1 MDNKMYIGGDDIGG
15 LFDNNP
21 VFVRKFILSKIFRYQ
36 DILNKTYL
44 SLQKQKDLKII
55 QQSDVNSC
63 IEELN
68 TINNS
73 IKDLLDEANSSSV
86 INDEL
91 LSKLQEVN
99 NSLSIILKQYGSQEI
114 DDILFASFGE
124 DYLNNL
130 LKDNE
135 DNSEFIEKYMIIQK
149 YITPIKYK
157 IISWSMQ
164 NRNNIEKK
172 NNTKSGVLQ
181 DIFIAETSET
191 FDIQNITKLSTNSL
205 LLQLYGVKIVFQN
218 EKSKQTMILTGIV
231 DNIPLEYLNSDYINH
246 RYNLLDSLVPDDSL
260 FKTETFETFKE
271 SLSLKD
277 LLVNSCNDLYELFI
291 GYTSNIKVIK
301 KQAISKTTREF
312 IHSSL
317 FEQRNLIL
325 QLLIHSNN
333 FEIQFIAY
341 ILFDILSLDDKS
353 GNNSPE
359 QDLLFDSLPWSL
371 KLKFKNA
378 MKQTIEYTNNI
389 INYDLENNLPLEQRI
404 CLMRTSENVK
414 EKAMTKLKELKAK
427 SEDSGSKARQ
437 YIDGILKIP
446 FGTYKREPI
455 LTIMENNLLL
465 FKKIASNYLFINKQN
480 NYTNTD
486 ILLNVNKIEDYVI
499 TENSNSNFDNI
510 GIVINNIKKLPKNDV
525 QIIVNYVNQILIK
538 THQEFLYIE
547 TTNTKKTMIDS
558 LHTILL
564 TDTSNTIIKELYV
577 DVLKLGQTYSETK
590 LSLPNEVVTI
600 KNNYKLIS
608 KYIKD
613 VKNIL
618 DECVYGH
625 DKAKKQIE
633 RIVGQWINGEQSGY
647 CFGFEGPPGVGK
659 TSLAKQG
666 LANCLK
672 DDENNSR
679 PFSFIAIG
687 GSSNGS
693 TLDGHN
699 YTYVG
704 SMWGKIV
711 DVLMETKCM
720 NPIIFIDEV
729 DKVSRTEAGREII
742 GILTHLIDPS
752 QNDGFQDKY
761 FSGVD
766 LDLSKALFVFSY
778 NDVEAMDRILLDRIH
793 RIKFDSLTL
802 DEKLV
807 ICEKH
812 MLPEIFEKMGQEN
825 TIKFNEEVLT
835 FIIDKYTCEAGV
847 RKLKELLFEIV
858 GEINLELLNYDNDV
872 ELPVHVT
879 VDMVKNK
886 FLKERHSIKQKTIH
900 ANNSIGIINGLWA
913 NALGRGGII
922 PIESQLILGSNPLD
936 MKLTGQQGDV
946 MKESMN
952 VAKSLAWK
960 LTPEKKQKELLKK
973 FEETKTQCIHIH
985 CPEGATPKDGPSA
998 GTAITTVIYSL
1009 LNNKNIIHNLAIT
1022 GEINLQ
1028 GKVTEIGGLDLKILG
1043 GIAAGVKIF
1052 LFPQENV
1059 QDFDKFM
1066 EKHGHKDIVKD
1077 ISFYPI
1083 STIEEALKFAI
1094 E

>member
-1 MDNKMYIGGDDIGG
+1 MDNNIYVNGDDIGG
-15 LFDNNP
+15 LFNNNP
-21 VFVRKFILSKIFRYQ
+21 VFVRKFILNKVLSYQ

-55 QQSDVNSC
+55 QQNDVNSC

-68 TINNS
+68 NINLS
-73 IKDLLDEANSSSV
+73 IKDLLDEVNSSEN
-86 INDEL
+86 INDDL
-91 LSKLQEVN
+91 LNKLQEIN
-99 NSLSIILKQYGSQEI
+99 NALSIILKQYGTKSI
-114 DDILFASFGE
+114 DDMLFVGFGQ

-130 LKDNE
+130 LKINE
-135 DNSEFIEKYMIIQK
+135 DDGDFLDKYIIIQK

-157 IISWSMQ
+157 IISWNLQ
-164 NRNNIEKK
+164 NRNLNEKK
-172 NNTKSGVLQ
+172 NTTKSGVLQ
-181 DIFIAETSET
+181 DIYIAETSNT
-191 FDIQNITKLSTNSL
+191 LDIQNITKLSTNSL
-205 LLQLYGVKIVFQN
+205 FLQLYGVKIVFQN
-218 EKSKQTMILTGIV
+218 EKTKQTMILSGIV
-231 DNIPLEYLNSDYINH
+231 DNIPIEYLNSDYIQD
-246 RYNLLDSLVPDDSL
+246 RYNQLNALTPDDIL
-260 FKTETFETFKE
+260 FKDEIFETFKK

-277 LLVNSCNDLYELFI
+277 LLVNSCNDLYELFL
-291 GYTSNIKVIK
+291 GYTSNIKTIK
-301 KQAISKTTREF
+301 KQPISKTTREF

-341 ILFDILSLDDKS
+341 ILFDILSLDEKNA
-353 GNNSPE
+353 NNTPE
-359 QDLLFDSLPWSL
+359 QDLLFDSLPWSI

-446 FGTYKREPI
+446 FGNYKREPI
-455 LTIMENNLLL
+455 LTIMENNASL
-465 FKKIASNYLFINKQN
+465 FKKISK
-480 NYTNTD
+480 NYTFITNKNSYTNVD
-486 ILLNVNKIEDYVI
+486 ILKYVNKIEDFVVS
-499 TENSNSNFDNI
+499 ENSTDNYDNAN
-510 GIVINNIKKLPKNDV
+510 IVINTIKKLGKHDV
-525 QIIVNYVNQILIK
+525 QIICNYVNQILLKNNKSIH
-538 THQEFLYIE
+538 TIE
-547 TTNTKKTMIDS
+547 VNNNTKKSMIDS
-558 LHTILL
+558 LYSILL
-564 TDTSNTIIKELYV
+564 NDNGDIIKELYI
-577 DVLKLGQTYSETK
+577 DVLKISNNYKTNKE
-590 LSLPNEVVTI
+590 SLPSEVIQI
-600 KNNYKLIS
+600 KNNYNLVS

-613 VKNIL
+613 VKGIL
-618 DECVYGH
+618 DESVHGH

-659 TSLAKQG
+659 TSLAKKG
-666 LANCLK
+666 LSHCLK
-672 DDENNSR
+672 DDEGNSR

-802 DEKLV
+802 DEKLI

-812 MLPEIFEKMGQEN
+812 MLPEVFEKMGQVD
-825 TIKFNEEVLT
+825 TIVFNKEVLT
-835 FIIDKYTCEAGV
+835 YIIDRYTCEAGV

-858 GEINLELLNYDNDV
+858 GEINLELLNYDNNL
-872 ELPVHVT
+872 ELPIHVT
-879 VDMVKNK
+879 IDMIKNK
-886 FLKERHSIKQKTIH
+886 FLKERHAIKNKKIH
-900 ANNSIGIINGLWA
+900 NENTVGIINGLWA

-922 PIESQLILGSNPLD
+922 SIESQFILGTNPLD
-936 MKLTGQQGDV
+936 LKLTGQQGDV

-960 LTPEKKQKELLKK
+960 LTTPERQKVLLKR
-973 FEETKTQCIHIH
+973 FEDSKNQCIHIH

-998 GTAITTVIYSL
+998 GTAITTVLYSL
-1009 LNNKNIIHNLAIT
+1009 LNDKKIIHNLAIT

-1043 GIAAGVKIF
+1043 GIEAGVKTF
-1052 LFPQENV
+1052 LFPEDNQK
-1059 QDFDKFM
+1059 DFDKFI
-1066 EKHGHKDIVKD
+1066 EKHGDKDIVNG
-1077 ISFYPI
+1077 ISFYAI

>member
-1 MDNKMYIGGDDIGG
+1 MDQKMYIDGDDIGG
-15 LFDNNP
+15 LFNNNP
-21 VFVRKFILSKIFRYQ
+21 LFVRKFILSKIFRYQ

-44 SLQKQKDLKII
+44 SLQTQKDIKII
-55 QQSDVNSC
+55 KQSDVNSC

-68 TINNS
+68 TINTS
-73 IKDLLDEANSSSV
+73 INELLEEANNSTI
-86 INDEL
+86 INEDL
-91 LSKLQEVN
+91 ISKLQEIN
-99 NSLSIILKQYGSQEI
+99 NSLSIILKQYGSKDI
-114 DDILFASFGE
+114 DDILFASFGD
-124 DYLNNL
+124 DYLNNI
-130 LKDNE
+130 LKENE
-135 DNSEFIEKYMIIQK
+135 DDSEFIEKYIIIQK

-172 NNTKSGVLQ
+172 NNTKAGVLQ
-181 DIFIAETSET
+181 DIFIAETSKT
-191 FDIQNITKLSTNSL
+191 FDIQNITKLTTNSL

-218 EKSKQTMILTGIV
+218 EKKKQTMILTGIV
-231 DNIPLEYLNSDYINH
+231 DNIPIEYLNSDYVSN
-246 RYNLLDSLVPDDSL
+246 RYNLLDSLVPDDLL
-260 FKTETFETFKE
+260 FKTEIFDTFKE

-277 LLVNSCNDLYELFI
+277 ILVNNCDDLYELFI

-301 KQAISKTTREF
+301 KQSISKTTREF

-353 GNNSPE
+353 GNNSPD
-359 QDLLFDSLPWSL
+359 QDLLFDSLPWYL

-389 INYDLENNLPLEQRI
+389 INYDLETNLPLEQRI
-404 CLMRTSENVK
+404 CLMRTTENVK

-446 FGTYKREPI
+446 FGIYKREPI

-465 FKKIASNYLFINKQN
+465 FKKITN
-480 NYTNTD
+480 NYTFIPKQSTYNNNE

-499 TENSNSNFDNI
+499 TENSNNNYDNI
-510 GIVINNIKKLPKNDV
+510 TTVINNIKKLSKNDV
-525 QIIVNYVNQILIK
+525 QIIVNYVNQLLIK
-538 THQEFLYIE
+538 SNQEYLYIE
-547 TTNTKKTMIDS
+547 PANTKKTMVES

-564 TDTSNTIIKELYV
+564 TDSSDNILKELYA
-577 DVLKLGQTYSETK
+577 DVLKIESTYSETK
-590 LSLPNEVVTI
+590 VSVPNEALTI

-613 VKNIL
+613 VKSIL
-618 DECVYGH
+618 DDCVHGH

-647 CFGFEGPPGVGK
+647 SFGFEGPPGVGK

-666 LANCLK
+666 LSNCLK
-672 DDENNSR
+672 DDDGNSR

-711 DVLMETKCM
+711 DILMETKCM

-729 DKVSRTEAGREII
+729 DKVSRTETGREII

-766 LDLSKALFVFSY
+766 LDLSKVLFVFSY
-778 NDVEAMDRILLDRIH
+778 NDVDAMDRVLLDRIH

-802 DEKLV
+802 DEKIV

-812 MLPEIFEKMGQEN
+812 MLPEIFEKMGQVD
-825 TIKFNEEVLT
+825 TIKFSKEVLH

-847 RKLKELLFEIV
+847 RKLKELLFEII
-858 GEINLELLNYDNDV
+858 GEINLELLNYDNTV
-872 ELPVHVT
+872 KIPINVT
-879 VDMVKNK
+879 IDMVKNK
-886 FLKERHSIKQKTIH
+886 FLKDRHSIKQKRIH
-900 ANNSIGIINGLWA
+900 ANSSIGIISGLWA
-913 NALGRGGII
+913 NAMGRGGII
-922 PIESQLILGSNPLD
+922 QIESQLILGSNPLD

-960 LTPEKKQKELLKK
+960 LTPEKTQKELLKK

-1009 LNNKNIIHNLAIT
+1009 LNNKKINNEIAIT

-1043 GIAAGVKIF
+1043 GIDSGVKTF
-1052 LFPQENV
+1052 LFPSENK

-1066 EKHGHKDIVKD
+1066 ENHGHKDIVKG

>member
-1 MDNKMYIGGDDIGG
+1 MDNNIYVNGDDIGG
-15 LFDNNP
+15 LFNNNP
-21 VFVRKFILSKIFRYQ
+21 VFVRKFILNKVLSYQ

-55 QQSDVNSC
+55 QQNDINSC

-68 TINNS
+68 NINLS
-73 IKDLLDEANSSSV
+73 IKDLLDEANNSEN

-91 LSKLQEVN
+91 LNKLQEIN
-99 NSLSIILKQYGSQEI
+99 NSLSIILKQYGTKSI
-114 DDILFASFGE
+114 DDVLFVGFGQ

-130 LKDNE
+130 LKINE
-135 DNSEFIEKYMIIQK
+135 DDNDFLDKYIIIQK
-149 YITPIKYK
+149 YIRPIKYK
-157 IISWSMQ
+157 IISWNLQ
-164 NRNNIEKK
+164 NRNLNEKK

-181 DIFIAETSET
+181 DIYIAETSNT
-191 FDIQNITKLSTNSL
+191 LDIQNITKLSTNSL
-205 LLQLYGVKIVFQN
+205 FLQLYGVKIVFQN
-218 EKSKQTMILTGIV
+218 EKTKQTMILSGIV
-231 DNIPLEYLNSDYINH
+231 DNIPLEYLNSDYIQD
-246 RYNLLDSLVPDDSL
+246 RYNQLDNLTPDDIL
-260 FKTETFETFKE
+260 FKDEVFESFKT

-277 LLVNSCNDLYELFI
+277 LMVNSCNDLYELFL
-291 GYTSNIKVIK
+291 GYTTNIKTIK
-301 KQAISKTTREF
+301 KQPISKTTREF

-317 FEQRNLIL
+317 FEQRNFIL

-341 ILFDILSLDDKS
+341 ILFDILSLDEKS
-353 GNNSPE
+353 GNNTPE
-359 QDLLFDSLPWSL
+359 QDLLFDSLPWSI

-446 FGTYKREPI
+446 FGSYKREPI
-455 LTIMENNLLL
+455 LTIMENNALL
-465 FKKIASNYLFINKQN
+465 FKKISKDYSFISNKP
-480 NYTNTD
+480 NYTNVD
-486 ILLNVNKIEDYVI
+486 ILKYVNKIEDFVI
-499 TENSNSNFDNI
+499 TENSTDNYDNAN
-510 GIVINNIKKLPKNDV
+510 IVINTIKKLGKHDV
-525 QIIVNYVNQILIK
+525 QIICNYVNQLLIK
-538 THQEFLYIE
+538 INKSFLAIE
-547 TTNTKKTMIDS
+547 VNNNTKKNMIDS
-558 LHTILL
+558 LYSILI
-564 TDTSNTIIKELYV
+564 TDNGEIIKELYI
-577 DVLKLGQTYSETK
+577 DVLKISNSIKTNKEQV
-590 LSLPNEVVTI
+590 PNEVIQI
-600 KNNYKLIS
+600 KNNYSLVS

-613 VKNIL
+613 VKGIL
-618 DECVYGH
+618 DESVYGH

-659 TSLAKQG
+659 TSLAKKG
-666 LANCLK
+666 LSLCLR
-672 DDENNSR
+672 DDDGNSR

-812 MLPEIFEKMGQEN
+812 MLPEVFEKMGQTD
-825 TIKFNEEVLT
+825 TIIFNKEVLT
-835 FIIDKYTCEAGV
+835 YIIERYTCEAGV

-858 GEINLELLNYDNDV
+858 GEINLELLDYDNNL
-872 ELPVHVT
+872 ELPIHVT
-879 VDMVKNK
+879 IDMIKNK
-886 FLKERHSIKQKTIH
+886 FLKERHAIKNKTIH
-900 ANNSIGIINGLWA
+900 SKNTIGIINGLWA

-922 PIESQLILGSNPLD
+922 SIESQFILGTNPLD
-936 MKLTGQQGDV
+936 LKLTGQQGDV
-946 MKESMN
+946 MKESMS

-960 LTPEKKQKELLKK
+960 LTSPERQKELLKK
-973 FEETKTQCIHIH
+973 FEEFKNQCIHIH
-985 CPEGATPKDGPSA
+985 VPEGATPKDGPSA
-998 GTAITTVIYSL
+998 GTAITTVLYSL
-1009 LNNKNIIHNLAIT
+1009 LNDRKIIHNLAIT
-1022 GEINLQ
+1022 GEMNLQ

-1043 GIAAGVKIF
+1043 GIEAGVKTF
-1052 LFPQENV
+1052 LFPEDNQK
-1059 QDFDKFM
+1059 DFDKFI
-1066 EKHGHKDIVKD
+1066 EKHGHKDIVNG
-1077 ISFYPI
+1077 ISFYAI

>member
-1 MDNKMYIGGDDIGG
+1 MDNEYNIDDMGG

-21 VFVRKFILSKIFRYQ
+21 VFVRKFILSKILSYQ

-44 SLQKQKDLKII
+44 SIQKQKDIKII

-68 TINNS
+68 TINSS
-73 IKDLLDEANSSSV
+73 IKDLLHETNNSQNIDE
-86 INDEL
+86 DL
-91 LSKLQEVN
+91 LCKLQEIN
-99 NSLSIILKQYGSQEI
+99 NALSIILKQYGTQEI
-114 DDILFASFGE
+114 DDILFVSFGQNYVN
-124 DYLNNL
+124 DL
-130 LKDNE
+130 LKTYENDN
-135 DNSEFIEKYMIIQK
+135 DYIEKYIIIQK
-149 YITPIKYK
+149 YITPLKYK
-157 IISWSMQ
+157 IVSWNLQ
-164 NRNNIEKK
+164 NRNTNEKR

-181 DIFIAETSET
+181 DIYIAETSESL
-191 FDIQNITKLSTNSL
+191 DIQNITKLSTNSL
-205 LLQLYGVKIVFQN
+205 LLQLYGVKVVFQN
-218 EKSKQTMILTGIV
+218 EKTKQTMIMTGIV
-231 DNIPLEYLNSDYINH
+231 NNIPLEYLNSDYVSK
-246 RYNLLDSLVPDDSL
+246 RYSLLNNLIPDDEL
-260 FKTETFETFKE
+260 FKSEVFETFKK

-277 LLVNSCNDLYELFI
+277 ILVNSCNDLYELFV
-291 GYTSNIKVIK
+291 GYNTNIKTIK
-301 KQAISKTTREF
+301 KQPISKTTREF

-341 ILFDILSLDDKS
+341 ILFDILSIDEKN
-353 GNNSPE
+353 GNNSVE
-359 QDLLFDSLPWSL
+359 QDLLFDSLPWSI

-378 MKQTIEYTNNI
+378 MKQTIEYTNNL
-389 INYDLENNLPLEQRI
+389 INYDLDNKLPLEQRI

-446 FGTYKREPI
+446 FGNYKREPI
-455 LTIMENNLLL
+455 LTIMENNSLL
-465 FKKIASNYLFINKQN
+465 FKKISDDYKFIDKKSS
-480 NYTNTD
+480 YTNTE
-486 ILLNVNKIEDYVI
+486 ILSYVNKLEDFIV
-499 TENSNSNFDNI
+499 TENSNLSFERVD
-510 GIVINNIKKLPKNDV
+510 IVMNSVKKLAKNDV
-525 QIIVNYVNQILIK
+525 QIIINYVNQILKK
-538 THQEFLYIE
+538 TKQEYLLID
-547 TTNTKKTMIDS
+547 TNSSSTKKNMVDNLYSVLI
-558 LHTILL
+558 
-564 TDTSNTIIKELYV
+564 TDVGNITDDLYY
-577 DVLKLGQTYSETK
+577 DVLKIKSNVSNKKILIPSEAI
-590 LSLPNEVVTI
+590 EI

-613 VKNIL
+613 VKSIL
-618 DECVYGH
+618 DDCVHGH

-633 RIVGQWINGEQSGY
+633 RIVGQWINGDQSGY

-672 DDENNSR
+672 DNDGNSR

-752 QNDGFQDKY
+752 QNDCFQDKY

-778 NDVEAMDRILLDRIH
+778 NDVESMDRILLDRIH

-802 DEKLV
+802 DEKLI

-812 MLPEIFEKMGQEN
+812 MLPEVYEKMGQIN
-825 TIKFNEEVLT
+825 TINFDNEVLKY
-835 FIIDKYTCEAGV
+835 IIDQYTCEAGV

-858 GEINLELLNYDNDV
+858 GEINLELLNYDNSIV
-872 ELPVHVT
+872 LPVNVT
-879 VDMVKNK
+879 IDMVKNK
-886 FLKERHSIKQKTIH
+886 YLKERHPIKEKKIH
-900 ANNSIGIINGLWA
+900 SENTVGIINGLWA

-936 MKLTGQQGDV
+936 LKLTGQQGDV

-960 LTPEKKQKELLKK
+960 LTSAETQKKLLKQ
-973 FEETKTQCIHIH
+973 FEETKTQCLHIH

-1009 LNNKNIIHNLAIT
+1009 LNNKKIIHNLAIT

-1028 GKVTEIGGLDLKILG
+1028 GKVTQIGGLDLKILG
-1043 GIAAGVKIF
+1043 GIAAGVKTF
-1052 LFPQENV
+1052 LFPEENKR
-1059 QDFDKFM
+1059 DFEKFM
-1066 EKHGHKDIVKD
+1066 EKHGHKDIVQD
-1077 ISFYPI
+1077 ISFYSI
-1083 STIEEALKFAI
+1083 SSIEEALKFAI

>member
-1 MDNKMYIGGDDIGG
+1 MDNNIYVNGDDIGG
-15 LFDNNP
+15 LFNNNP
-21 VFVRKFILSKIFRYQ
+21 VFVRKFILNKVLSYQ

-55 QQSDVNSC
+55 QQNDINSC

-68 TINNS
+68 NINLS
-73 IKDLLDEANSSSV
+73 IKDLLDEANNSEN

-91 LSKLQEVN
+91 LNKLQEIN
-99 NSLSIILKQYGSQEI
+99 NSLSIILKQYGTKSI
-114 DDILFASFGE
+114 DDVLFVGFGQ

-130 LKDNE
+130 LKINE
-135 DNSEFIEKYMIIQK
+135 DDNDFLDKYIIIQK
-149 YITPIKYK
+149 YIRPIKYK
-157 IISWSMQ
+157 IISWNLQ
-164 NRNNIEKK
+164 NRNLNEKK

-181 DIFIAETSET
+181 DIYIAETSNT
-191 FDIQNITKLSTNSL
+191 LDIQNITKLSTNSL
-205 LLQLYGVKIVFQN
+205 FLQLYGVKIVFQN
-218 EKSKQTMILTGIV
+218 EKTKQTMILSGIV
-231 DNIPLEYLNSDYINH
+231 DNIPLEYLNSDYIQD
-246 RYNLLDSLVPDDSL
+246 RYNQLDNLTPDDIL
-260 FKTETFETFKE
+260 FKDEVFESFKT

-277 LLVNSCNDLYELFI
+277 LMVNSCNDLYELFL
-291 GYTSNIKVIK
+291 GYTTNIKTIK
-301 KQAISKTTREF
+301 KQPISKTTREF

-341 ILFDILSLDDKS
+341 ILFDILSLDEKS
-353 GNNSPE
+353 GNNTPE
-359 QDLLFDSLPWSL
+359 QDLLFDSLPWSI

-446 FGTYKREPI
+446 FGSYKREPI
-455 LTIMENNLLL
+455 LTIMENNALL
-465 FKKIASNYLFINKQN
+465 FKKISKDYSFISNKP
-480 NYTNTD
+480 NYTNVD
-486 ILLNVNKIEDYVI
+486 ILKYVNKIEDFVI
-499 TENSNSNFDNI
+499 TENSTDNYDNAN
-510 GIVINNIKKLPKNDV
+510 IVINTIKKLGKHDV
-525 QIIVNYVNQILIK
+525 QIICNYVNQLLIK
-538 THQEFLYIE
+538 INKSFLAIE
-547 TTNTKKTMIDS
+547 VNNNTKKNMIDS
-558 LHTILL
+558 LYSILI
-564 TDTSNTIIKELYV
+564 TDNGEIIKELYI
-577 DVLKLGQTYSETK
+577 DVLKISNSIKTNKEQV
-590 LSLPNEVVTI
+590 PNEVIQI
-600 KNNYKLIS
+600 KNNYSLVS

-613 VKNIL
+613 VKGIL
-618 DECVYGH
+618 DESVYGH

-659 TSLAKQG
+659 TSLAKKG
-666 LANCLK
+666 LSLCLR
-672 DDENNSR
+672 DDDGNSR

-812 MLPEIFEKMGQEN
+812 MLPEVFEKMGQTD
-825 TIKFNEEVLT
+825 TIIFNKEVLT
-835 FIIDKYTCEAGV
+835 YIIERYTCEAGV

-858 GEINLELLNYDNDV
+858 GEINLELLDYDNNL
-872 ELPVHVT
+872 ELPIHVT
-879 VDMVKNK
+879 IDMIKNK
-886 FLKERHSIKQKTIH
+886 FLKERHAIKNKTIH
-900 ANNSIGIINGLWA
+900 SKNTIGIINGLWA

-922 PIESQLILGSNPLD
+922 SIESQFILGTNPLD
-936 MKLTGQQGDV
+936 LKLTGQQGDV
-946 MKESMN
+946 MKESMS

-960 LTPEKKQKELLKK
+960 LTSPERQKELLKK
-973 FEETKTQCIHIH
+973 FEEFKNQCIHIH

-998 GTAITTVIYSL
+998 GTAITTVLYSL
-1009 LNNKNIIHNLAIT
+1009 LNDRKIIHNLAIT
-1022 GEINLQ
+1022 GEMNLQ

-1043 GIAAGVKIF
+1043 GIEAGVKTF
-1052 LFPQENV
+1052 LFPEDNQK
-1059 QDFDKFM
+1059 DFDKFI
-1066 EKHGHKDIVKD
+1066 EKHGHKDIVNG
-1077 ISFYPI
+1077 ISFYAI

>member
-1 MDNKMYIGGDDIGG
+1 MDDNIYFSGDDVGG

-21 VFVRKFILSKIFRYQ
+21 LFVRKFILSKVLNYQ
-36 DILNKTYL
+36 EFVNKTYL

-68 TINNS
+68 NINSN
-73 IKDLLDEANSSSV
+73 IKELLDEINANED
-86 INDEL
+86 INDDL
-91 LSKLQEVN
+91 LTKLQEIN
-99 NSLSIILKQYGSQEI
+99 NSLSIILKQYGTEKI
-114 DDILFASFGE
+114 DDVLFISFGE
-124 DYLNNL
+124 NYLSNL
-130 LKDNE
+130 LKQNE
-135 DNSEFIEKYMIIQK
+135 DNHDFIDKYMIIQK
-149 YITPIKYK
+149 YITPLKYK
-157 IISWSMQ
+157 IISWNLQ
-164 NRNNIEKK
+164 NRNNNEKK

-181 DIFIAETSET
+181 DIYIAETCET
-191 FDIQNITKLSTNSL
+191 LDIQNITKLSTNSL
-205 LLQLYGVKIVFQN
+205 LLQLYGVKIIFQN
-218 EKSKQTMILTGIV
+218 EKTKQTMILTGIV
-231 DNIPLEYLNSDYINH
+231 DNIPLEYLNSDFIDDKYE
-246 RYNLLDSLVPDDSL
+246 LLDKLLPDDPI
-260 FKTETFETFKE
+260 FKTEVFDTFKK

-277 LLVNSCNDLYELFI
+277 LLVNSCHCLYDLFI
-291 GYTSNIKVIK
+291 GYTTNIKMIK

-341 ILFDILSLDDKS
+341 ILFDILSLDEKS
-353 GNNSPE
+353 NSNTPE
-359 QDLLFDSLPWSL
+359 QDLLFDSLPWNI

-378 MKQTIEYTNNI
+378 MKQTIEYTNSL

-446 FGTYKREPI
+446 FGIYKREPI
-455 LTIMENNLLL
+455 LSSMENNSLL
-465 FKKIASNYLFINKQN
+465 FKKICNQFSFIPQKNEF
-480 NYTNTD
+480 TNTE
-486 ILLNVNKIEDYVI
+486 ISK
-499 TENSNSNFDNI
+499 
-510 GIVINNIKKLPKNDV
+510 
-525 QIIVNYVNQILIK
+525 YVNQIEDFIIK
-538 THQEFLYIE
+538 EN
-547 TTNTKKTMIDS
+547 TNLNYNNIDLVISSIKKLQKNDVVIILNYVNEKLKNTNQDYLFIDYTSNMTKKNMIDS
-558 LHTILL
+558 LYTVLL
-564 TDTSNTIIKELYV
+564 TETENIVKELYD
-577 DVLKLGQTYSETK
+577 DVLKIQSKFKSNKLEFPSEVI
-590 LSLPNEVVTI
+590 EI

-608 KYIKD
+608 SYIKD

-618 DECVYGH
+618 DESVHGH

-659 TSLAKQG
+659 TSLAKKG

-672 DDENNSR
+672 DVEGSR

-752 QNDGFQDKY
+752 QNDVFQDKY
-761 FSGVD
+761 FSGVE

-812 MLPEIFEKMGQEN
+812 MLPEIYEKMGQQD
-825 TIKFNEEVLT
+825 TIKFTKDVLT
-835 FIIDKYTCEAGV
+835 YIIEKYTCEAGV
-847 RKLKELLFEIV
+847 RKVKELLFEIV
-858 GEINLELLNYDNDV
+858 GEINLELLNYNNTIK
-872 ELPVHVT
+872 LPILVT
-879 VDMVKNK
+879 KDLVKNK
-886 FLKERHSIKQKTIH
+886 YLKERHSIRQKKIH
-900 ANNSIGIINGLWA
+900 SDNSIGIINGLWA

-922 PIESQLILGSNPLD
+922 PIESQLILGSNPLEL
-936 MKLTGQQGDV
+936 KLTGQQGDV
-946 MKESMN
+946 MKESMS

-960 LTPEKKQKELLKK
+960 LTPIDIQKKLLKQ
-973 FEETKTQCIHIH
+973 FEDTKTQCIHIH

-1009 LNNKNIIHNLAIT
+1009 LNNRKIIHNLAIT

-1043 GIAAGVKIF
+1043 GIEAGVKTF
-1052 LFPQENV
+1052 LFPEDNK
-1059 QDFDKFM
+1059 QDFEKFM
-1066 EKHGHKDIVKD
+1066 EKHGHKDIVND
-1077 ISFYPI
+1077 ISFFPI

>member
-1 MDNKMYIGGDDIGG
+1 MDNNIYVNGDDIGG
-15 LFDNNP
+15 LFNNNP
-21 VFVRKFILSKIFRYQ
+21 VFVRKFILNKVLSYQ

-55 QQSDVNSC
+55 QQNDINSC

-68 TINNS
+68 NINLS
-73 IKDLLDEANSSSV
+73 IKDLLDEANNSEN

-91 LSKLQEVN
+91 LNKLQEIN
-99 NSLSIILKQYGSQEI
+99 NSLSIILKQYGTKSI
-114 DDILFASFGE
+114 DDVLFVGFGQ

-130 LKDNE
+130 LKINE
-135 DNSEFIEKYMIIQK
+135 DDNDFLDKYIIIQK
-149 YITPIKYK
+149 YIRPIKYK
-157 IISWSMQ
+157 IISWNLQ
-164 NRNNIEKK
+164 NRNLNEKK

-181 DIFIAETSET
+181 DIYIAETSST
-191 FDIQNITKLSTNSL
+191 LDIQNITKLSTNSL
-205 LLQLYGVKIVFQN
+205 FLQLYGVKIVFQN
-218 EKSKQTMILTGIV
+218 EKTKQTMILSGIV
-231 DNIPLEYLNSDYINH
+231 DNIPLEYLNSDYIQD
-246 RYNLLDSLVPDDSL
+246 RYNQLDNLTPDDIL
-260 FKTETFETFKE
+260 FKDEVFESFKT

-277 LLVNSCNDLYELFI
+277 LMVNSCNDLYELFL
-291 GYTSNIKVIK
+291 GYTTNIKTIK
-301 KQAISKTTREF
+301 KQPISKTTREF

-341 ILFDILSLDDKS
+341 ILFDILSLDEKS
-353 GNNSPE
+353 GNNTPE
-359 QDLLFDSLPWSL
+359 QDLLFDSLPWSI

-446 FGTYKREPI
+446 FGSYKREPI
-455 LTIMENNLLL
+455 LTIMENNALL
-465 FKKIASNYLFINKQN
+465 FKKISKDYSFISNKP
-480 NYTNTD
+480 NYTNVD
-486 ILLNVNKIEDYVI
+486 ILKYVNKIEDFVI
-499 TENSNSNFDNI
+499 TENSTDNYDNAN
-510 GIVINNIKKLPKNDV
+510 IVINTIKKLGKHDV
-525 QIIVNYVNQILIK
+525 QIICNYVNQLLIK
-538 THQEFLYIE
+538 INKSFLAIE
-547 TTNTKKTMIDS
+547 VNNNTKKNMIDS
-558 LHTILL
+558 LYSILI
-564 TDTSNTIIKELYV
+564 TDNGEIIKELYI
-577 DVLKLGQTYSETK
+577 DVLKISNSIKTNKEQV
-590 LSLPNEVVTI
+590 PNEVIQI
-600 KNNYKLIS
+600 KNNYSLVS

-613 VKNIL
+613 VKGIL
-618 DECVYGH
+618 DESVYGH

-659 TSLAKQG
+659 TSLAKKG
-666 LANCLK
+666 LSLCLR
-672 DDENNSR
+672 DDDGNSR

-812 MLPEIFEKMGQEN
+812 MLPEVFEKMGQTD
-825 TIKFNEEVLT
+825 TIIFNKEVLT
-835 FIIDKYTCEAGV
+835 YIIERYTCEAGV

-858 GEINLELLNYDNDV
+858 GEINLELLDYDNNL
-872 ELPVHVT
+872 ELPIHVT
-879 VDMVKNK
+879 IDMIKNK
-886 FLKERHSIKQKTIH
+886 FLKERHAIKNKTIH
-900 ANNSIGIINGLWA
+900 SKNTIGIINGLWA

-922 PIESQLILGSNPLD
+922 SIESQFILGTNPLD
-936 MKLTGQQGDV
+936 LKLTGQQGDV
-946 MKESMN
+946 MKESMS

-960 LTPEKKQKELLKK
+960 LTSPERQKELLKK
-973 FEETKTQCIHIH
+973 FEEFKNQCIHIH

-998 GTAITTVIYSL
+998 GTAITTVLYSL
-1009 LNNKNIIHNLAIT
+1009 LNDRKIIHNLAIT
-1022 GEINLQ
+1022 GEMNLQ

-1043 GIAAGVKIF
+1043 GIEAGVKTF
-1052 LFPQENV
+1052 LFPEDNQK
-1059 QDFDKFM
+1059 DFDKFI
-1066 EKHGHKDIVKD
+1066 EKHGHKDIVNG
-1077 ISFYPI
+1077 ISFYAI